1 MIIQDLSYLLGIIFY
16 RFSLSRVWDYFVVW
30 NFLLTVYIELDHGG
44 QWQIDGRVGGLAS
57 VDGVVVA
64 GSGQEG

>member
-1 MIIQDLSYLLGIIFY
+1 M
-16 RFSLSRVWDYFVVW
+16 SRVWDYFVVW

-44 QWQIDGRVGGLAS
+44 QRQIDGRVGGLAS

>member
-1 MIIQDLSYLLGIIFY
+1 M
-16 RFSLSRVWDYFVVW
+16 VW
-30 NFLLTVYIELDHGG
+30 NFLLTVYIKLDHGG
-44 QWQIDGRVGGLAS
+44 QRQIDGRVGGLAS